1 MQPDIVAVIQFD
13 RQIEKLEFSS
23 NVHKQELRNLALWMG
38 WLGFYCEWTKQK
50 QQERQKLCYDFLIDW
65 SFLVK
70 NIKTILLKFK
80 EFDEQFSSLRKKRR

>member
-1 MQPDIVAVIQFD
+1 VAVIQFD

-50 QQERQKLCYDFLIDW
+50 QQERQKLCYDFL
-65 SFLVK
+65 
-70 NIKTILLKFK
+70 
-80 EFDEQFSSLRKKRR
+80 